1 MKYSCVYT
9 FTASHKNSVNTLA
22 FSLDGKFLAS
32 GDEDGVLVIFN
43 TKSGSQCGGAT
54 FLAPITS
61 LIWALNGTIIFVGI
75 ESNGLSKAKLV
86 GYKLAVN
93 SNAQIQ
99 SIALHNKK
107 LAVAAGDTVELF
119 DLESQRSEEHGIRCW
134 NIESHQQEWRIKPH
148 SFRIGRSAI
157 NASGTYLVCSNLF
170 DGFDVYCLDTQQYL
184 RTLPAH
190 NVENVSL
197 SLSFVHA
204 DVEAVLGTA
213 NGAVK
218 VVNILSGDMTADL
231 HHDSWDMIQTVAYTV
246 SADGISRQ
254 HIIATASSEKG
265 PSTYVKLWMAVV
277 DEPNDDNH
285 PSQAQP
291 SPDDDTIDH
300 DPPQQ
305 TTVILPKGDSATHRY
320 YCFCGTRRHAALII
334 LLLLSLLAIGFPR
347 KITSFVNPA
356 PLWRAQQI
364 QLLLGENWHSLCQW
378 LQKPLMY
385 EVTKTG
391 QLVIITPVPL
401 ALSLRPQAQAHVSHI
416 VKSNDRRRYSLR
428 RRSSSVG
435 SEKLASRSPH
445 QSTCNESLQKT
456 QHIAIE
462 KPHASSSNSM
472 LKVEPIVA
480 DRQHV
485 PLADS
490 ELPENTTAGF
500 KETSARTKPVVR
512 HRGADIHGLSPSPPN
527 ISTSSLRS
535 PAQPARTAVG
545 SSCHRPDNINDPVLA
560 QPTGRPGNFKAT
572 RGGNSNLPLGT
583 RRSACDQEGTVLSQS
598 LPQPLSA
605 ARSQLPI
612 ASPHVGPHQPKAT
625 LQPPTAA
632 PAVSQRPTTTQL
644 QTDSQSANLTGGVQ
658 RQTGNLE
665 DSRNHV
671 TYSYA
676 YSYAS
681 RNQRRRRGAGRT
693 YLSSR
698 KHFVVPCTFSFSWFR
713 SETSTWFE
721 YKSRPSFL
729 TG

>member
-61 LIWALNGTIIFVGI
+61 LIWALNGTIIFVGMVDGSI
-75 ESNGLSKAKLV
+75 HQFLPAKLV

-119 DLESQRSEEHGIRCW
+119 DLESQRSEVSTWTQCSSVGAEWVSLQRPSPTPEVRSIDFLKSGQSLLITYLEHGIRCW

-378 LQKPLMY
+378 LQNAM
-385 EVTKTG
+385 TA
-391 QLVIITPVPL
+391 I
-401 ALSLRPQAQAHVSHI
+401 
-416 VKSNDRRRYSLR
+416 
-428 RRSSSVG
+428 G
-435 SEKLASRSPH
+435 STISY
-445 QSTCNESLQKT
+445 
-456 QHIAIE
+456 
-462 KPHASSSNSM
+462 
-472 LKVEPIVA
+472 
-480 DRQHV
+480 
-485 PLADS
+485 
-490 ELPENTTAGF
+490 F
-500 KETSARTKPVVR
+500 TS
-512 HRGADIHGLSPSPPN
+512 
-527 ISTSSLRS
+527 
-535 PAQPARTAVG
+535 
-545 SSCHRPDNINDPVLA
+545 
-560 QPTGRPGNFKAT
+560 
-572 RGGNSNLPLGT
+572 
-583 RRSACDQEGTVLSQS
+583 
-598 LPQPLSA
+598 
-605 ARSQLPI
+605 
-612 ASPHVGPHQPKAT
+612 
-625 LQPPTAA
+625 
-632 PAVSQRPTTTQL
+632 
-644 QTDSQSANLTGGVQ
+644 
-658 RQTGNLE
+658 
-665 DSRNHV
+665 
-671 TYSYA
+671 
-676 YSYAS
+676 
-681 RNQRRRRGAGRT
+681 
-693 YLSSR
+693 
-698 KHFVVPCTFSFSWFR
+698 
-713 SETSTWFE
+713 
-721 YKSRPSFL
+721 
-729 TG
+729 